1 MTLPVELFLALRYL
15 RPRRTF
21 VSIISVLSLLGVLI
35 GVMVLIVVLSVMT
48 GMQTDL
54 EKRIIGFN
62 AHITITNGGV
72 IYDADKIIAQ
82 VEKVP
87 GVQAASAVIEG
98 PVLAEHDGK
107 ITPVYIKSAPEDGD
121 DPVLPMKQFLDAG
134 EWQLIGDSAIVG
146 KEWGRENF
154 VLPGDKV
161 DLFGPSMVLS
171 YLQQGT
177 PDGKPR
183 VTVTPDELVIRGIF
197 QTGQYYYDQN
207 YILVPVEIAQHL
219 YGLQDNNGFQLIAVR
234 LKDANQAAAVQQRL
248 NDILPPPF
256 QAQTWMDK
264 NRDLFGA
271 IATERV
277 VMTIILFFVMI
288 VAAFGLCSTLITIT
302 VQKSREI
309 GLMKALG
316 ATDLQV
322 CGVFLFH
329 GVVVGVLGAISG
341 TVAGLVLLHFR
352 NPFRLFLLH
361 RLGLQVFPSS
371 VYGISDIPAVIN
383 PATVTAIALSAVAVC
398 VLAALLPAIN
408 AARLAPARALR
419 YE

>member
-21 VSIISVLSLLGVLI
+21 VSIISVLSLLGVLL

-54 EKRIIGFN
+54 ESRIIGFN

-87 GVQAASAVIEG
+87 GVLAASAVIEG

-107 ITPVYIKSAPEDGD
+107 ISPVIIKSAPEDGD
-121 DPVLPMKQFLDAG
+121 DPVLPMKQFLHAG
-134 EWQLIGDSAIVG
+134 DWQLIGDSVIVG
-146 KEWGRENF
+146 QEWGRENF

-171 YLQQGT
+171 YLQQGNQ
-177 PDGKPR
+177 DNKPH
-183 VTVTPDELVIRGIF
+183 VTVTPDELTVRGIF

-234 LKDANQAAAVQQRL
+234 LKDANQAEAVQQRL
-248 NDILPPPF
+248 NDLLPPPF
-256 QAQTWMDK
+256 QGPDLDGQEPRPFR
-264 NRDLFGA
+264 RDQHQEGPARHQLPMVT
-271 IATERV
+271 TENK
-277 VMTIILFFVMI
+277 F
-288 VAAFGLCSTLITIT
+288 S
-302 VQKSREI
+302 
-309 GLMKALG
+309 
-316 ATDLQV
+316 
-322 CGVFLFH
+322 
-329 GVVVGVLGAISG
+329 
-341 TVAGLVLLHFR
+341 GLVNR
-352 NPFRLFLLH
+352 
-361 RLGLQVFPSS
+361 S
-371 VYGISDIPAVIN
+371 
-383 PATVTAIALSAVAVC
+383 
-398 VLAALLPAIN
+398 
-408 AARLAPARALR
+408 
-419 YE
+419 